1 MPIATIQS
9 AINKPPLIFPDAPG
23 GSRAI
28 QQLGVIRGQG

>member
-9 AINKPPLIFPDAPG
+9 AINNPPLIFPYALG